1 MAENTAS
8 YSVAQ
13 AGEISPGAATPRW
26 AQRVNDVLATAD
38 IRIGGDRPWDIRVN
52 DARLFRRVLVGGVT
66 ALGDAYIDQ
75 WWDCDALD
83 QFFDRAFGPMLRAG
97 FLSIFEPRVRIC
109 FKNCGTFKARAA
121 RRNAESHY
129 NLGNDLFQIM
139 LDPRMLY
146 TCAYWKNARTLD
158 KAQEAKLELTCQ
170 KIGLRKG
177 QRVLDIG
184 CGWGGFAKYA
194 AERHGAAVAAINVSS
209 EQVKYATE
217 SCRGLPVEVRLQDYR
232 DVNETFDHVVSVGCM
247 EHVGPKNHR
256 RFMQTAH
263 RCMRDDGL
271 FLLHFIAS
279 RNTYPNTQ
287 DRELSWIEKHIF
299 PGAVMPSLKHLGAA
313 IDGIFVIEDLHN
325 FGADYD
331 TTLMAWFANFERGW
345 PAIEQKYGPRFYRM
359 WKYYLHSCAGAF
371 RCRKYQLWQVVLSK
385 QGVRGGYTA
394 VR

>member
-1 MAENTAS
+1 M
-8 YSVAQ
+8 
-13 AGEISPGAATPRW
+13 
-26 AQRVNDVLATAD
+26 
-38 IRIGGDRPWDIRVN
+38 
-52 DARLFRRVLVGGVT
+52 
-66 ALGDAYIDQ
+66 
-75 WWDCDALD
+75 
-83 QFFDRAFGPMLRAG
+83 
-97 FLSIFEPRVRIC
+97 
-109 FKNCGTFKARAA
+109 
-121 RRNAESHY
+121 
-129 NLGNDLFQIM
+129 
-139 LDPRMLY
+139 
-146 TCAYWKNARTLD
+146 
-158 KAQEAKLELTCQ
+158 
-170 KIGLRKG
+170 
-177 QRVLDIG
+177 
-184 CGWGGFAKYA
+184 
-194 AERHGAAVAAINVSS
+194 
-209 EQVKYATE
+209 
-217 SCRGLPVEVRLQDYR
+217 EVRLQDYR